1 MKRRDFLKASAGGL
15 MVLGAAGCLA
25 PAVEEA
31 PASNRA
37 ALPKRPYG
45 KTGEN
50 LSIIGFSGLTAA
62 RIDQDRSNRLV
73 AWAVERGCNFFEVA
87 AAYGDAEGKLGTAL
101 EPYRKDVFL
110 STKTKARDAEGA
122 KAEFERSL
130 ARLRTDHLDLYHL
143 HCLQDVEA
151 DVKAVFAKGGA
162 WEFIGQA
169 KKDGRIRHVA
179 FSAHTEETALAAM
192 DHYDFDSFL
201 LPINPAAWFK
211 AGFGPKVLAKAKA
224 KGVQPMAIKPLARQ
238 AWSRPRK
245 ERKDVPFGWMW
256 YQPVSDEEERDLSLR
271 WALGHP
277 ITAVMPPHDEMLWR
291 KAVTCAMDYRPID
304 EAGLAKL
311 KALAGTLNPLFPR
324 NS

>member
-1 MKRRDFLKASAGGL
+1 VKRRDFLKVSAGTFAVICAGPRIP
-15 MVLGAAGCLA
+15 AA
-25 PAVEEA
+25 EEV
-31 PASNRA
+31 PVSNRA

-45 KTGEN
+45 KTGEH
-50 LSIIGFSGLTAA
+50 LSVIGFSGLTLS
-62 RIDQDRSNRLV
+62 RIDQDRTNRLV

-87 AAYGDAEGKLGTAL
+87 AAYGDAEVKLGPAL

-143 HCLQDVEA
+143 HCLLDVEK

-162 WEFIGQA
+162 WEFVGPA
-169 KKDGRIRHVA
+169 LKDGRIRHIA

-201 LPINPAAWFK
+201 LPINPAAWFQ

-224 KGVQPMAIKPLARQ
+224 KGIQPMAIKALCRQ
-238 AWSRPRK
+238 AWTRPRN
-245 ERKDVPFGWMW
+245 ERQDEPFGWMW
-256 YQPVSDEEERDLSLR
+256 YQPVSDAEERDLSIR
-271 WALGHP
+271 WALSHP
-277 ITAVMPPHDEMLWR
+277 ITALMPPHEETLWR
-291 KAVTCAMDYRPID
+291 KAVTAGMDYRPMD

-311 KALAGTLNPLFPR
+311 KALAGTLKPLFPR
-324 NS
+324 E